1 MSSGRRDEQRDGCIK
16 TVTIRRDNRYP
27 AAENITVSES
37 TARMVLMTS
46 IMRSPAIIE
55 SGWPSMG
62 FERKLA

>member
-1 MSSGRRDEQRDGCIK
+1 MSSATNCIK

-27 AAENITVSES
+27 AAENITVSGVH
-37 TARMVLMTS
+37 RKDGFDGPVL
-46 IMRSPAIIE
+46 MRSPAIIE